1 MFRMA
6 ESMLETENCLGRETR
21 LPTENSSYMNLVKD
35 EFSVLN
41 LSGAQEGQEGDV
53 HCEENK
59 AKQSL
64 DLL

>member
-6 ESMLETENCLGRETR
+6 EFILETENRLGRETR
-21 LPTENSSYMNLVKD
+21 LSTENSSYMNLVKD

-41 LSGAQEGQEGDV
+41 LSGAQEGQEGEV
-53 HCEENK
+53 HCK
-59 AKQSL
+59 ADKEKQSL